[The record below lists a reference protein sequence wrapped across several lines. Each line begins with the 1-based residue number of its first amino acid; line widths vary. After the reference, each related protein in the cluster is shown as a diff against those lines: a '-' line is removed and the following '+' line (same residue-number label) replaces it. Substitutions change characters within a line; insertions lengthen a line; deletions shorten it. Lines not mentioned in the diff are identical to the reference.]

1 MSDRAGAAFS
11 RALVVA
17 NPIAGRG
24 KGLVVAGAVAAA
36 LHRRGIV
43 TDLHV
48 SAGRG
53 DCSAGVAR
61 AARDV
66 DVVVAVGGDGT
77 LREVLEGLPDPLLPV
92 GIVPV
97 GTANVLSRDLGLP
110 RDVEAAVGVVAA
122 GRTRPIDVGRTN
134 GALTMLVAGIG
145 LDALVV
151 RDVARRRRGPITK
164 WSYVKAL
171 ARTLRAYH
179 PPRLGV
185 EIDGVRRASTFG
197 LVLIANVVHYA
208 GWLHLSPAREIA
220 DGRFE
225 VYVFG
230 DAAPLRLV
238 AVAARGLLATI
249 DERACD
255 GLHRARTVRVTSE
268 TPAPYQ
274 VDGEAAGETP
284 VEFAVEPLQYRIVV
298 P

>member
-1 MSDRAGAAFS
+1 
-11 RALVVA
+11 VVA
-17 NPIAGRG
+17 R
-24 KGLVVAGAVAAA
+24 AVAAA

-43 TDLHV
+43 TELHV

-61 AARDV
+61 VARDV
-66 DVVVAVGGDGT
+66 EVVVAVGGDGT
-77 LREVLEGLPDPLLPV
+77 LREVLEGLPDPALPV

-110 RDVEAAVGVVAA
+110 RDVEAAVDVVAA
-122 GRTRPIDVGRTN
+122 GRTRRIDVGRTN

-151 RDVARRRRGPITK
+151 HAVARRRRGPITK
-164 WSYVKAL
+164 LSYVAAL
-171 ARTLRAYH
+171 ARTLRTYR

-185 EIDGVRRASTFG
+185 EIDGVPLASAFG

-208 GWLHLSPAREIA
+208 GWLHLSSTRDVA

-225 VYVFG
+225 VYLFG
-230 DAAPLRLV
+230 DAAPLRLARV
-238 AVAARGLLATI
+238 AVRGLVSTI

-255 GLHRARTVRVTSE
+255 GMHRARTVRVTSE
-268 TPAPYQ
+268 TPTPYQ

-284 VEFAVEPLQYRIVV
+284 VESAVEPVQYRIVV